1 MESSNNNNNLKTIIV
16 ILIILLVG
24 SLAYLFKIST
34 DKSDLE
40 DTVVK
45 VEAEK
50 ENFISELQTLKLQYD
65 AAIEAQTSLAGELEE
80 ERAKVVALI
89 AEAEK
94 YKGDSAALQR
104 LRNQYKSLE
113 ARMKELMAENQ
124 RLIEENKQLTEVI
137 DSTNVVLQQ
146 EKDFTRKLASQNE
159 ELSKTV
165 EKGSKLSIL
174 NLQTSAYKVRSSGRE
189 IETDKARRA
198 DMLKISFTIAE
209 NNIAKS
215 GDRKYYVQV
224 IDANSNVLGERQSIE
239 FNGKPLMYSFI
250 STVKFQNSTV
260 NVVENLSSKNFDK
273 GTYFINIYHEG
284 ELVANSEFNL
294 R

>member
-1 MESSNNNNNLKTIIV
+1 MESSNNNNLKTIIV

-24 SLAYLFKIST
+24 SLAYLFKLTT
-34 DKSDLE
+34 DKSSLE
-40 DTVVK
+40 ETVVK

-50 ENFISELQTLKLQYD
+50 DSFFTELEALKLQYD
-65 AAIEAQTSLAGELEE
+65 AAIETQTSLTGELEA
-80 ERAKVVALI
+80 ERAKVIALI

-104 LRNQYKSLE
+104 LKNQYRTLE
-113 ARMKELMAENQ
+113 ARMKELVAENQ
-124 RLIEENKQLTEVI
+124 RLIEANKQLTEVI
-137 DSTNVVLQQ
+137 DSTNTVLKK
-146 EKDFTRKLASQNE
+146 EKEFTKKLADQND
-159 ELSKTV
+159 ELAKTV

-174 NLQTSAYKVRSSGRE
+174 NLQTSAYKVRSSGKE
-189 IETDKARRA
+189 IATDKARRA

-224 IDANSNVLGERQSIE
+224 IDANNNVLGERQTIE
-239 FNGKPLMYSFI
+239 FNGKPLTYSFV

-260 NVVENLSSKNFDK
+260 NVVENLTSKNFDK
-273 GTYFINIYHEG
+273 GIYFINVYYEG
-284 ELVANSEFNL
+284 ERIANSEFSL

>member
-1 MESSNNNNNLKTIIV
+1 MESSNNNNLKTIIV

-24 SLAYLFKIST
+24 SLAYLFKLTT
-34 DKSDLE
+34 DKSTLE
-40 DTVVK
+40 ETVVQ
-45 VEAEK
+45 VESEK
-50 ENFISELQTLKLQYD
+50 DTFFTELQALKIQYD
-65 AAIEAQTSLAGELEE
+65 AAIETQTSLTGELEA
-80 ERAKVVALI
+80 ERAKVIALI

-104 LRNQYKSLE
+104 LKNQYRTLE
-113 ARMKELMAENQ
+113 ARMKELVAENQ
-124 RLIEENKQLTEVI
+124 RLIEANKQLTEVI
-137 DSTNVVLQQ
+137 DSTNTVLKK
-146 EKDFTRKLASQNE
+146 EKEFTKKLADQND
-159 ELSKTV
+159 ELAKTV

-174 NLQTSAYKVRSSGRE
+174 NLQTSAYKVRSSGKE
-189 IETDKARRA
+189 IATDKARRA

-224 IDANSNVLGERQSIE
+224 IDANSNVLGERQTIE
-239 FNGKPLMYSFI
+239 FNGKPLTYSFV

-260 NVVENLSSKNFDK
+260 NVVENLTSKNFDK
-273 GTYFINIYHEG
+273 GVYFINIYYEG
-284 ELVANSEFNL
+284 ERIANSEFNL

>member
-1 MESSNNNNNLKTIIV
+1 METSNNNNLKTIIV

-24 SLAYLFKIST
+24 SLAYLFKVSS
-34 DKSDLE
+34 DKSTLE
-40 DTVVK
+40 ETVVN

-50 ENFISELQTLKLQYD
+50 DTFFTELQALKIQYD
-65 AAIEAQTSLAGELEE
+65 AAIETQTSLTGELEA
-80 ERAKVVALI
+80 ERAKVIALI

-104 LRNQYKSLE
+104 LKNQYKTLE
-113 ARMKELMAENQ
+113 SRMKELVAENQ
-124 RLIEENKQLTEVI
+124 RLIEANKQLTEVI
-137 DSTNVVLQQ
+137 DSTNTVLSN
-146 EKDFTRKLASQNE
+146 EKEYTKKLANQNE
-159 ELSKTV
+159 ELAKTV

-174 NLQTSAYKVRSSGRE
+174 NLQTSAYKVRSSGKE
-189 IETDKARRA
+189 IATDKARRA

-224 IDANSNVLGERQSIE
+224 IDANSNVLGERQTVE
-239 FNGKPLMYSFI
+239 FNGKPLTYSFV

-260 NVVENLSSKNFDK
+260 NVVENLTSKNFDK
-273 GTYFINIYHEG
+273 GVYFINVYYEG
-284 ELVANSEFNL
+284 ERIANSEFNL